1 MDIVQL
7 TDIMKDIALANVN
20 CKSAFVGDVYENWNT
35 STIKYGSVNIS
46 VQNMTTNDEGY
57 ITYSMILYYGDR
69 LEQDNRNK
77 SRIYADGINTLQS
90 IINEISMIDSLNV
103 EGDVM
108 YTPYE
113 QTFADYVAG
122 VYCTFNIYTDSP
134 IGLCSMD
141 KFVYIDDKDKLIKE
155 LLDQINKYQAQDAE
169 LSNLLHTI
177 LRKIT
182 GE

>member
-69 LEQDNRNK
+69 LEQDDRNK
-77 SRIYADGINTLQS
+77 SRIYADGINTL
-90 IINEISMIDSLNV
+90 V
-103 EGDVM
+103 
-108 YTPYE
+108 
-113 QTFADYVAG
+113 
-122 VYCTFNIYTDSP
+122 CIY
-134 IGLCSMD
+134 
-141 KFVYIDDKDKLIKE
+141 
-155 LLDQINKYQAQDAE
+155 
-169 LSNLLHTI
+169 
-177 LRKIT
+177 R
-182 GE
+182 